1 MGAGS
6 RGLETSYTAFPGH
19 EQGPGSEVKKLKH
32 GPKPIWN
39 ARTAGRLACKAATV
53 ASIRD
58 S

>member
-53 ASIRD
+53 A
-58 S
+58 